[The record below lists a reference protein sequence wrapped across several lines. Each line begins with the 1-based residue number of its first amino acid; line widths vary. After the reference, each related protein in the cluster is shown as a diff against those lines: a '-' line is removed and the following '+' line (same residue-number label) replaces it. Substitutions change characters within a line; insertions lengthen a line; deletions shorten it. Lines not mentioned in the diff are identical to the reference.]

1 MHGDKSGSGAKASA
15 PLTAPFILLQQSK
28 INKSICHCEGICGGG
43 FGIGGWGGCA
53 EREMTVK

>member
-1 MHGDKSGSGAKASA
+1 MHGDKSGSGASA

-43 FGIGGWGGCA
+43 IGMGGWGCA

>member
-1 MHGDKSGSGAKASA
+1 MHGDKSGSGASA